1 MKRNIYLQMK
11 TLKEARAVFHE
22 KFGTL
27 RTSPQKILTIA
38 GDNRVTCK
46 PVFAARSVPSY
57 HAAAMDGFAVRAE
70 DTFSAA
76 PERPLRLKISG
87 HIMPV
92 NTGDPIPTDTN
103 AVIMIEHCRIIDN
116 DNIEI
121 SKSAYPWE
129 NVRKVGEDIVATQL
143 IIPGNRRLTPY
154 DIGALLAAGVYEI
167 EVYSLPK
174 ALIIPTGS
182 ELVPFTEKTKNELEP
197 GRIIDFNST
206 VLSALAK
213 RAGAKPVIHQIIKD
227 NLEELVLALD
237 NAIDKDFDLIVINA
251 GSSAGTRD
259 YTMEA
264 INRLGKVFVHG
275 ITIMPGKPTIIG
287 EIRGKP
293 VIGNPGYPVSAIISF
308 EQFAIP
314 FIAQLMGQ
322 SELRSDKIW
331 VETGRKLFSKL
342 GMEEFI
348 RVALGEVNNRIIAIP
363 LTRGAGVITSLTR
376 ADGIIRIPQE
386 IEGINEGEK
395 TKAVLLRA
403 EQPLSKNI
411 LMIGSHDNVIDI
423 IANALKYK
431 KDGFNLS
438 SSHVGSLG
446 GIMAI
451 KKGRAHLAGSHLL
464 DIDTGGYNKGYITR
478 YLKNIPIR
486 LINLVHREQGLI
498 IPKGNPKKITGINDL
513 VRQDITFINRQAG
526 SGTRVL
532 FDEQLREHKIDAK
545 KINGYNNDEY
555 THMGVG
561 VNVLSGAADAGMGIF
576 AAAKALGLDFIPV
589 TTERYDLI
597 IPENIFNDLRI
608 RAILDI
614 ISEPDFQKQILSLG
628 GYDIKD
634 TGKIMGIWDGKS
646 FL

>member
-11 TLKEARAVFHE
+11 TLKEAKAIFYK
-22 KFGTL
+22 KFNTL
-27 RTSPQKILTIA
+27 RTSLQKIPTTDA
-38 GDNRVTCK
+38 DNRIIAK

-57 HAAAMDGFAVRAE
+57 HAAAMDGFAVKAE
-70 DTFSAA
+70 DTFIAA
-76 PERPLRLKISG
+76 PERPLNLKISS
-87 HIMPV
+87 HMLPV
-92 NTGDPIPTDTN
+92 NTGEPMPAGTN
-103 AVIMIEHCRIIDN
+103 AVIMIEHCSIIDDN
-116 DNIEI
+116 NIEI

-129 NVRKVGEDIVATQL
+129 HVRKVGEDIVATQL

-174 ALIIPTGS
+174 VLIIPTGS
-182 ELVPFTEKTKNELEP
+182 ELVSFTEEIKNELEP

-206 VLSALAK
+206 VLSAIAK
-213 RAGAKPVIHQIIKD
+213 RAGAAPVIHPIVKD

-237 NAIDKDFDLIVINA
+237 KSIDKDFDLIVVNA
-251 GSSAGTRD
+251 GSSSGTRD
-259 YTMEA
+259 YTMAA
-264 INRLGKVFVHG
+264 INRLGKTLVHG

-287 EIRGKP
+287 EIKGKP

-314 FIAQLMGQ
+314 FIALLTGQ
-322 SELRSDKIW
+322 AEAQQNEIL
-331 VETGRKLFSKL
+331 VETGRKISSKL

-348 RVALGEVNNRIIAIP
+348 RVTLGEINSRTIAIP
-363 LTRGAGVITSLTR
+363 LTRGAGTITSLTR
-376 ADGIIRIPQE
+376 ADAIIRIPQE
-386 IEGINEGEK
+386 LEGINEGEK
-395 TKAVLLRA
+395 TKAVLLRPN
-403 EQPLSKNI
+403 QPLSKNI
-411 LMIGSHDNVIDI
+411 LMIGSHDNAIDL
-423 IANALKYK
+423 IANALKYQE
-431 KDGFNLS
+431 GGLNLS

-464 DIDTGGYNKGYITR
+464 DIDTGDYNRSYIAR

-498 IPKGNPKKITGINDL
+498 IPKGNPKKIIGINDL

-532 FDEQLREHKIDAK
+532 FDEQLRNHKIDAE
-545 KINGYNNDEY
+545 KISGYNNDEY

-561 VNVLSGAADAGMGIF
+561 VNVLSGAVDAGMGIF

-589 TTERYDLI
+589 AKERYDLI

-608 RAILDI
+608 QAILNI
-614 ISEPDFQKQILSLG
+614 ISEHDFQKQILALG
-628 GYDIKD
+628 GYDVKD
-634 TGKIMGIWDGKS
+634 TGKIMGIWDGES
-646 FL
+646 FC